1 MMKRW
6 TTEDFDHYTLG
17 LMDQGEAAAFEQAMK
32 EDHTLASAYQDHHD
46 FVGLV
51 RKGYSR
57 KELRR
62 HLKQVHQSA
71 FGDAGLH
78 RVKPPAS
85 GGKFVRFTLQ
95 MGVAA
100 AVAALVTFS
109 VLYYIIGPGF
119 GRSEAYLELRN
130 EVQHIHNAQEY
141 LKRELKRSKQTPVLF
156 TGTSFAVSSDGLLA
170 TNYHVIRGLDSVWV
184 SNFTDSL
191 VRYIATIVYANPET
205 DIALLKIIDPQFN
218 GFGSLPYGKAMHPAE
233 MGEYVYTLGYSKQ
246 DVVFGEG
253 SISSVSGYRSDT
265 TSYQVSVPV
274 NPGNSGGPLFD
285 SRGNLLGMISGK
297 NIMKDGVGFAIK
309 ADYLYEAISEFIESN
324 PEFQPQ
330 LTFQNR
336 ISQRKRTEQLK
347 AIQPLVFRVQI
358 AR

>member
-6 TTEDFDHYTLG
+6 TTEDFDRYLLG
-17 LMDQGEAAAFEQAMK
+17 QMDGEETAAFERAEK
-32 EDHTLASAYQDHHD
+32 EDMALAAKLQEHRH
-46 FVGLV
+46 FVGMIG
-51 RKGYSR
+51 KAYTR

-62 HLKQVHQSA
+62 HLKQVHKAA
-71 FGDAGLH
+71 FGEEGMH
-78 RVKPPAS
+78 GKKSPAF
-85 GGKFVRFTLQ
+85 GGRFVRFTAQ

-100 AVAALVTFS
+100 AVAALITFS
-109 VLYYIIGPGF
+109 VLYYVIGPGF

-141 LKRELKRSKQTPVLF
+141 LKRELIRSKQTPVLF
-156 TGTSFAVSSDGLLA
+156 TGTSFAVTSDGLLA

-205 DIALLKIIDPQFN
+205 DIALLKIIDPQFT
-218 GFGSLPYGKAMHPAE
+218 GFGAIPYGKASQPAD

-297 NIMKDGVGFAIK
+297 NIRKDGVGFAIK
-309 ADYLYEAISEFIESN
+309 ADYLYEAISELTDSD
-324 PEFQPQ
+324 PEFRPQ
-330 LTFQNR
+330 LTFPEQN
-336 ISQRKRTEQLK
+336 Q
-347 AIQPLVFRVQI
+347 QPETNRAAESNSTPHL
-358 AR
+358 